1 MNPSPSARAVV
12 PHPLK
17 SGLTATNQT
26 ISNILM
32 YNLSNNS
39 TVLQETF
46 RRENYRIQDNSYTNQ
61 AAITHSDQ
69 AWDSS
74 ESLAGSDAGH
84 NTGLMFYNQRL
95 VAPSQGAN
103 SSNFAGITN
112 GPGSNVN
119 YSGITSGTKT
129 FYRYFKNRFYSY
141 D

>member
-1 MNPSPSARAVV
+1 MTETDAMI
-12 PHPLK
+12 
-17 SGLTATNQT
+17 T
-26 ISNILM
+26 
-32 YNLSNNS
+32 NLSSSLND
-39 TVLQETF
+39 T
-46 RRENYRIQDNSYTNQ
+46 DG
-61 AAITHSDQ
+61 
-69 AWDSS
+69 S

-129 FYRYFKNRFYSY
+129 FYRYFQNNTGGSKTDFTVAINGSGTIVNSGGTLNTSNIKVFLDST
-141 D
+141 